1 MKHFQK
7 CHLNCNYF
15 YKAYYSAATPNQK
28 VLAKEH
34 FKEGSPKVENEVG
47 MLRKEND
54 QNFIELHLWNFSKK
68 SLRLQL
74 PLPPYETH
82 ITGNCSD
89 CARQFTQEG
98 TKTKYWE
105 QCGYDE

>member
-1 MKHFQK
+1 M
-7 CHLNCNYF
+7 
-15 YKAYYSAATPNQK
+15 
-28 VLAKEH
+28 LAKEH

-89 CARQFTQEG
+89 CARHFTQEG